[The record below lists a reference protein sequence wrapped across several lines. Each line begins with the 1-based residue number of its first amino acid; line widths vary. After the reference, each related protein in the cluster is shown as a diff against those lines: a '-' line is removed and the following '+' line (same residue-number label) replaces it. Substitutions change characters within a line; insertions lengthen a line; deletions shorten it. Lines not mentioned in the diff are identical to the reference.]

1 LNLFELSVS
10 TEQLG
15 LSFTLALNAAYIVD
29 GAEDFIPDRFACT
42 GTCNNNR
49 TFGGQGGRAV
59 TFGRKHQSGA
69 FTTGAAEQS

>member
-1 LNLFELSVS
+1 M
-10 TEQLG
+10 
-15 LSFTLALNAAYIVD
+15 ALRI
-29 GAEDFIPDRFACT
+29 FIPDRFACT
-42 GTCNNNR
+42 GACNNNR